1 MAGPAERHNVNL
13 SHQVWGELKLRSFQE
28 RMSASELVAYIVE
41 QATRA
46 EPAALNISRYQPRN
60 PDEDRLG
67 RTVFFPPDVW
77 QRAQTLAAKS
87 HTSIAG
93 LLDYLLR
100 QYLGLL
106 PGESTESETQAE
118 PALQAEPEK
127 SITYPTPPRGKTLR
141 VGEEQVYLGE
151 NPIRIDL
158 KTGKPIPPEEE

>member
-1 MAGPAERHNVNL
+1 MADPAERHNVNL

-46 EPAALNISRYQPRN
+46 EPVTLNIPRYQPRN

-77 QRAQTLAAKS
+77 QRAQTLAARN

-106 PGESTESETQAE
+106 PGEA
-118 PALQAEPEK
+118 AEPESQAEAEK
-127 SITYPTPPRGKTLR
+127 SISYPTPPRGQMLR

-158 KTGKPIPPEEE
+158 KTGKPIPPEEEE